1 MKRDSWKYKR
11 RMSKSVMLNEMKI
24 PVQCNEKFLCLQR
37 YGRNRLKRE
46 TLYMALISGFNY
58 RHEKIIRHETA
69 TEHLDYDPSEGQ
81 DWNWGDYE

>member
-24 PVQCNEKFLCLQR
+24 PVQCSAVQCKILCLQR

-46 TLYMALISGFNY
+46 TLYMALISSVNY

-69 TEHLDYDPSEGQ
+69 IEHLDYDPVEG
-81 DWNWGDYE
+81 